1 MSQTEMDRVRDD
13 LATMKQAVGVEL
25 PFGWEDVRASF
36 ALTVAGLMA
45 MGWSLWPHELPD
57 QWGMIP
63 LLLFAVGYTWRLRVK
78 YRRGTGRS
86 SVRRREYTFGLVGA
100 MVAGGFALVYRRW
113 ATELGI
119 PLPFASG
126 ACLFLLGG
134 AGVLAVL
141 KDSRRAYWLGWAIPF
156 MLCGLAIP
164 SWWASRFVLLGAAVA
179 VGSLVAGTVQ
189 GYQLKKSNAA
199 HACD

>member
-1 MSQTEMDRVRDD
+1 
-13 LATMKQAVGVEL
+13 
-25 PFGWEDVRASF
+25 
-36 ALTVAGLMA
+36 
-45 MGWSLWPHELPD
+45 
-57 QWGMIP
+57 
-63 LLLFAVGYTWRLRVK
+63 
-78 YRRGTGRS
+78 
-86 SVRRREYTFGLVGA
+86 

-164 SWWASRFVLLGAAVA
+164 SWWASRFVLLGATVA